1 VEPAPVEP
9 APQVGTFPSRLAT
22 FGGGSILGP
31 VDDMYTNGASVSLSR
46 DQQLVTGRSSVKFS
60 TGGAVSNGIARLN
73 WENGFAIKPGDMG
86 TMGYAQYLPV
96 GTYAKLSGIWDVFRL
111 VTDDVNRSDEN
122 RIQLQFS
129 GRTKEWKVIRVVYNG
144 SSSVDYTTLMTFP
157 QDAIPEGGWNR
168 IAIQMKTSRTDGQ
181 ALTAVY
187 VNGRLVGRS
196 TAHNINNAGYTSGN
210 TLTCA
215 RYGFASVF
223 TSGAV
228 ATYMDELFMT
238 PNMVTR

>member
-1 VEPAPVEP
+1 
-9 APQVGTFPSRLAT
+9 
-22 FGGGSILGP
+22 
-31 VDDMYTNGASVSLSR
+31 
-46 DQQLVTGRSSVKFS
+46 
-60 TGGAVSNGIARLN
+60 
-73 WENGFAIKPGDMG
+73 
-86 TMGYAQYLPV
+86 
-96 GTYAKLSGIWDVFRL
+96 
-111 VTDDVNRSDEN
+111 
-122 RIQLQFS
+122 
-129 GRTKEWKVIRVVYNG
+129 VIRVVYNG

-168 IAIQMKTSRTDGQ
+168 IAIQIKTSRTDGQ

-187 VNGRLVGRS
+187 VNGQLVGRS

-215 RYGFASVF
+215 RYGFASIF